1 MEVVEAAVKAK
12 TKKFKT
18 NRKKVVDAINKLLH
32 NLVSLLL
39 TNKTIR
45 SDANSAKRV

>member
-1 MEVVEAAVKAK
+1 
-12 TKKFKT
+12 
-18 NRKKVVDAINKLLH
+18 RKKVVDAINKLLH

-45 SDANSAKRV
+45 SDASSAKRVCDRQIFKN